1 MIDNGKVKEAPFYV
15 QCNKCGSLN
24 VEVTAYDRCDLE
36 LKCKSCGQV
45 LNVGHYNACEYER

>member
-1 MIDNGKVKEAPFYV
+1 MIDNSKVEEAPFYV

-24 VEVTAYDRCDLE
+24 VEVAAYDRCNLE
-36 LKCKSCGQV
+36 LKCKSCDQV